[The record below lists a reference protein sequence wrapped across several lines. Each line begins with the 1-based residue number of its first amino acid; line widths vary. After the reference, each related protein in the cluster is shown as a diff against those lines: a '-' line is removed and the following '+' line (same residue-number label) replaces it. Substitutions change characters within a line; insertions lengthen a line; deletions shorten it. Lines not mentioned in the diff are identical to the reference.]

1 MVVVIIVVVVV
12 VVEVVI
18 YLFNLIINVPSTIF
32 HLYWDG
38 YSLVEPVLSLDTLVL
53 LKDHNVVTPLRLKSV
68 ASRSR
73 GQHST
78 TEPMRSRVVI

>member
-18 YLFNLIINVPSTIF
+18 YLFNLILFVPSTIF

-38 YSLVEPVLSLDTLVL
+38 YSLVKPVLS
-53 LKDHNVVTPLRLKSV
+53 
-68 ASRSR
+68 
-73 GQHST
+73 
-78 TEPMRSRVVI
+78 

>member
-18 YLFNLIINVPSTIF
+18 YLFNLILNVPSIIF

-38 YSLVEPVLSLDTLVL
+38 YSLVEPVLS
-53 LKDHNVVTPLRLKSV
+53 
-68 ASRSR
+68 
-73 GQHST
+73 
-78 TEPMRSRVVI
+78 